1 MLIAVDKKM
10 NHRQEFIKYFFQ
22 AARNYRYAILKDV
35 YKDLNELPESSDID
49 IVIDLQELNAIMKI
63 ISRGNHVVK
72 VKTERKSFATFVKI
86 YFEDLS
92 YLELDLIHRVDR
104 KGKIY
109 LSVADVLHDS
119 IINSQG
125 LKAAALH
132 HQFIYVILFYM
143 LNKADVP
150 ARYRS
155 YFSQLN
161 QQERSG
167 IFAYITA
174 KYDVHINTL
183 DDLFNYHNR
192 HRKKLLEKIN
202 SNKKNRIPLCWKYKM
217 EYYGDAFRELFHEQ
231 GITITFSGVD
241 GAGKS
246 TILENVKNQLEQKY
260 RYKVKVLRHRPS
272 LLPIL
277 SSVRHGKK
285 AAENKAATTLPR
297 QGTNKN
303 FLSSLVRFAW
313 YYADYLIGRPWIYYR
328 YTSRGI
334 TLLYDRYY
342 FDFIVDGR
350 RSNINLSSSLVRK
363 GYLLVSKPEVN
374 IFLYASPEEIL
385 QRKQELNETD
395 IRTMT
400 SDYRDLFESLS
411 EKYKKQ
417 QYLALDNKDLDA
429 TMRTVMK
436 HIISAQ

>member
-1 MLIAVDKKM
+1 MLTAADKKM
-10 NHRQEFIKYFFQ
+10 NHRQEFIKYFFH

-35 YKDLNELPESSDID
+35 YKDFNELPETSDID
-49 IVIDLQELNAIMKI
+49 LVVDLQDLGGI
-63 ISRGNHVVK
+63 IRVISKGNHIVK
-72 VKTERKSFATFVKI
+72 VKTEKKSFASFIKI

-92 YLELDLIHRVDR
+92 YLELDLIHRFDR

-109 LSVADVLHDS
+109 MSVTDVLHDT

-125 LKAAALH
+125 LKTAALH

-150 ARYRS
+150 GRYRK
-155 YFSQLN
+155 YFSQLS
-161 QQERSG
+161 QQERSS

-174 KYDVHINTL
+174 KFNVHVNTL
-183 DDLFNYHNR
+183 DDLFDYHNR

-202 SNKKNRIPLCWKYKM
+202 SNKKNRVPLCWKYKM
-217 EYYGDAFRELFHEQ
+217 EYYGDTFRAMFHEQ

-246 TILENVKNQLEQKY
+246 TILENVKKQLEQKY
-260 RYKVKVLRHRPS
+260 HHNVKVLRHRPS

-285 AAENKAATTLPR
+285 AAEKKAASTLPR

-303 FLSSLVRFAW
+303 LLSSIVRFAW
-313 YYADYLIGRPWIYYR
+313 YYADYVIGRPWIYYR

-350 RSNINLSSSLVRK
+350 RSNIELNPSLVQK
-363 GYLLVSKPEVN
+363 GYSLVGKPEVN

-385 QRKQELNETD
+385 KRKQELNESD

-400 SDYRDLFESLS
+400 SDYRNLFERLS
-411 EKYKKQ
+411 GKYKKQ

-429 TMRTVMK
+429 TMTTVMK